1 MVDTNTLIVTAIPL
15 LYLAVALGLGLWS
28 KGQADQETAEGY
40 VAGDRKIGLLVLYFI
55 MGASIMSGFA
65 FLGGPGWAYSRG
77 AAALYILVYGGFG
90 ILLWYSFGPKL
101 VRLGKEFGYVTQAE
115 LLTDRYNSR
124 ALSAVIALVSIGAFI
139 PYLVLQIRGVGF
151 VLNEASN
158 GLIPFWLSALIPFVI
173 IGVYVY
179 TSGMMGVGWS
189 NVLQGVMMITLA
201 WFLGLYLP
209 FTLYGGVQPMFA
221 EIASADPSHLV
232 VGNPQMGMLE
242 YSSYILISA
251 LGFIM
256 WPHLFMRAYTSED
269 VKTLKKTIVLYPT
282 FQFLLIPILL
292 IGFAGVM
299 IVTPEMIAHSDR
311 ILPYLVTQLEL
322 NPILVGFFFA
332 GALAAAMST
341 ADAIVHATGSVTA
354 RDFYRPVFDPD
365 IDEKTETRIM
375 KLSVIPT
382 IAISYYFALYST
394 VDIVE
399 LLAGAYGAIIQL
411 LPLVIGAFYW
421 PRATKQGAL
430 AGLTA
435 GATVTVI
442 FAFFVT
448 PPYMIHE
455 GFFGLITT
463 CVVFVVV
470 SLLTEVEDPEY
481 NQRMIRASRPDPE
494 TITKDRSPSGVAV
507 DGGTEIEEEKE

>member
-1 MVDTNTLIVTAIPL
+1 MVDMTTLIVTAIPL
-15 LYLAVALGLGLWS
+15 LYLVFALGLGLWS
-28 KGQADQETAEGY
+28 KDQADQETAEGY

-101 VRLGKEFGYVTQAE
+101 VRLGNKFGYVTQAE

-158 GLIPFWLSALIPFVI
+158 GLIPFWLSALLPFVV
-173 IGVYVY
+173 IGIYVY

-189 NVLQGVMMITLA
+189 NVLQGIMMITLA

-209 FTLYGGVQPMFA
+209 YTLFGGVQPMF
-221 EIASADPSHLV
+221 EQIAAADPSHLL

-242 YSSYILISA
+242 YSSYIIVSA
-251 LGFIM
+251 LGFVM
-256 WPHLFMRAYTSED
+256 WPHLFMRAYTSES
-269 VKTLKKTIVLYPT
+269 VTTLKKTIVLYPT
-282 FQFLLIPILL
+282 FQFLMIPILL
-292 IGFAGVM
+292 IGFAGVLT
-299 IVTPEMIAHSDR
+299 VSPDMIAHSDR
-311 ILPYLVTQLEL
+311 ILPYLVTTLEL
-322 NPILVGFFFA
+322 NPFLVGFFFA

-341 ADAIVHATGSVTA
+341 ADAIVHAAASVTA
-354 RDFYRPVFDPD
+354 RDFYKPVFNPD
-365 IDEKTETRIM
+365 VDEKTETRIM
-375 KLSVIPT
+375 KLSVVPT
-382 IAISYYFALYST
+382 LIVAYYFALFST

-411 LPLVIGAFYW
+411 LPLVIGAFFW
-421 PRATKQGAL
+421 PRATKEGAL
-430 AGLTA
+430 TGLTA
-435 GATVTVI
+435 GAIVTVL
-442 FAFFVT
+442 FAFFIT

-455 GFFGLITT
+455 GLFGLITT
-463 CVVFVVV
+463 TIVFVGV
-470 SLLTEVEDPEY
+470 SLVTEVEDIEHTRAII
-481 NQRMIRASRPDPE
+481 QASRPDMAE
-494 TITKDRSPSGVAV
+494 IAKDRTSSNVAA
-507 DGGTEIEEEKE
+507 DGGMANEEK